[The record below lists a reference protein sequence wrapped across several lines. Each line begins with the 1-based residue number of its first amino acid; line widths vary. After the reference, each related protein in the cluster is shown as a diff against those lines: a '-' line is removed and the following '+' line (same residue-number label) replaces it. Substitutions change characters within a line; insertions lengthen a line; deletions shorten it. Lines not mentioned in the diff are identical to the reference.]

1 MTIEKLKIDGVEFPA
16 VATKSRGFRLIADI
30 ITPEGRRVRIW
41 ERKGKKERE
50 TK

>member
-1 MTIEKLKIDGVEFPA
+1 MTIEKLTIDGVEFPEKPLEA
-16 VATKSRGFRLIADI
+16 RGFRLIADI